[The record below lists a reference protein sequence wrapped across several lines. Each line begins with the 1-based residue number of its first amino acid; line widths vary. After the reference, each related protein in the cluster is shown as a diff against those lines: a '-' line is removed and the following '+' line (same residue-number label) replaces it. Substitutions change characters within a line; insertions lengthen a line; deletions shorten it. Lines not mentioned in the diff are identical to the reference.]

1 MSCNYSFLSEEQFP
15 QIARTFDEAF
25 ADYYLKSTRKAEEW
39 LFNRMVKNAVHYD
52 YSVGA
57 FDGDRMVGITL
68 IGIDDWQGQLAAFD
82 AGTGIVP
89 DYRGKGLA
97 RQMFEFAVPKL
108 RERGVR
114 KFLLEVL
121 QVNEPAIRAYER
133 TGFSI
138 TREFDCL
145 GLERKTFKP
154 CDSPQL
160 PLDIKSVPQER
171 VKDFVGFADWQP
183 SWENS
188 FATIARIP
196 DEVVIN
202 GAFRGD
208 ECVGVIAY
216 YPLLNW
222 IMTLVVKDAYRR
234 RGVATALLSHFME
247 NFEGDIPQV
256 NLVNVDRS
264 DSGMLWFLKK
274 MGFKLFT
281 SQYEMEL
288 EL

>member
-1 MSCNYSFLSEEQFP
+1 MCQCSFLTEDQFP
-15 QIARTFDEAF
+15 QIAQTFDEAF
-25 ADYYLKSTRKAEEW
+25 ADYYLKSTRRAEEW
-39 LFNRMVKNAVHYD
+39 LYNRMVKNAVKYD
-52 YSVGA
+52 HSVGA

-68 IGIDDWQGQLAAFD
+68 IGIDDWGGTLAAFD

-97 RQMFEFAVPKL
+97 RQMFDFAAPKL
-108 RERGVR
+108 REGGVKR
-114 KFLLEVL
+114 FLLEVL
-121 QVNEPAIRAYER
+121 QVNEPAIKAYER

-145 GLERKTFKP
+145 GLERKAFKAFN
-154 CDSPQL
+154 SPEF
-160 PLDIKSVPQER
+160 PVEIKPVSQER
-171 VKDFVGFADWQP
+171 VKDFSGFADWQP

-202 GAFRGD
+202 GAFLNGN
-208 ECVGVIAY
+208 CTGLIAY

-222 IMTLVVKDAYRR
+222 IMTLVVKSQYRR
-234 RGVATALLSHFME
+234 QGIATALLAHFVE
-247 NFEGDIPQV
+247 NFKYDYPQINV
-256 NLVNVDRS
+256 VNVDRS
-264 DSGMLWFLKK
+264 DSAMLWFFKK

-288 EL
+288 DL

>member
-1 MSCNYSFLSEEQFP
+1 MSCHCAFLSEDQFP
-15 QIARTFDEAF
+15 QIAQTFDEAF

-39 LFNRMVKNAVHYD
+39 LYNRMVKNAVEFD

-68 IGIDDWQGQLAAFD
+68 IGIDDWQGQMAAFD

-89 DYRGKGLA
+89 DYRGQGLA
-97 RQMFEFAVPKL
+97 RQMFDFAVPKL
-108 RERGVR
+108 RERGVT

-121 QVNEPAIRAYER
+121 QVNEPAIKAYER
-133 TGFSI
+133 TGFSV

-145 GLERKTFKP
+145 GLERKTFTPGKS
-154 CDSPQL
+154 CELEIEIKALPQG
-160 PLDIKSVPQER
+160 Q
-171 VKDFVGFADWQP
+171 VKNFHNFADWQP

-196 DEVVIN
+196 DDVLIN
-202 GAFRGD
+202 GAFLGD
-208 ECVGVIAY
+208 ECIGLIAY

-222 IMTLVVKDAYRR
+222 IMTLVVKPEHRR
-234 RGVATALLSHFME
+234 RGVAASLLSNFIE
-247 NFEGDIPQV
+247 NFNGEVPQI

-264 DSGMLWFLKK
+264 DAGMLWFLKK